1 MTHFLSMLNCC
12 PFYKKDFVT
21 NIIRVI
27 IIFRSFILFDKL
39 VAVILFLVAK
49 KCFGTKFQMLVFL
62 GGRSLVTLKAELKS
76 QLRLVHSLWTCY
88 CYTIAITYPLHLVYP
103 NVVID
108 VTNGS
113 IFDIKRSWSGIAKPY
128 TAYINNV
135 LSFAVLALQWQWRN
149 DVGLY

>member
-49 KCFGTKFQMLVFL
+49 KCFGTKFQMLVFWGGEEL
-62 GGRSLVTLKAELKS
+62 G
-76 QLRLVHSLWTCY
+76 HS
-88 CYTIAITYPLHLVYP
+88 
-103 NVVID
+103 
-108 VTNGS
+108 
-113 IFDIKRSWSGIAKPY
+113 
-128 TAYINNV
+128 
-135 LSFAVLALQWQWRN
+135 
-149 DVGLY
+149 